1 MTLVRTVIHEISQAE
16 GNITADD
23 IVNSVIDKM
32 CASGSTQAAC
42 DDIRERLIGIA
53 LCALN
58 VMPRLGHFQSR
69 CYLNID
75 YRRDPIHHVDDNSGP
90 A

>member
-1 MTLVRTVIHEISQAE
+1 MTLVRTVIHEISHAE

-23 IVNSVIDKM
+23 IVNSIIDKM
-32 CASGSTQAAC
+32 CASGCTLEAC

-58 VMPRLGHFQSR
+58 VMTNPELVTEWAESTLDAPAQELPRRVLH
-69 CYLNID
+69 
-75 YRRDPIHHVDDNSGP
+75 
-90 A
+90 

>member
-32 CASGSTQAAC
+32 CASGSTPEAC

-58 VMPRLGHFQSR
+58 VMTNPELVTEWTDSAWDTPAQELPRRVLH
-69 CYLNID
+69 
-75 YRRDPIHHVDDNSGP
+75 
-90 A
+90 

>member
-1 MTLVRTVIHEISQAE
+1 MTLVRTVIHEISQAD

-32 CASGSTQAAC
+32 CASGSTPEAC

-58 VMPRLGHFQSR
+58 VMTTPDLVTERTESTQDTPAQELRLRVLH
-69 CYLNID
+69 
-75 YRRDPIHHVDDNSGP
+75 
-90 A
+90 